1 MVLESLIDPL
11 KAKEKPWK
19 LFLLGFLFCSLA
31 VFISLWVFEANASML
46 FVFLTVLAAAPLIRE
61 SIRLEEKKDLKAV
74 SEKTL
79 LKEHAKTLSFFLFLF
94 FGITIACT
102 LLYVFM
108 PSSTLDSLFKSQVD
122 TITAINSQAV
132 NEFSVSMSHFS
143 KILLNNIKVLVFC
156 ILFSFIYGLGAI
168 FILTWNA
175 SVIGVAIGNFIRTNL
190 AGYSSLLGFDKF
202 AAYMSVFSFGLL
214 RYLLH
219 GIPEILAYFTAG
231 LAGGI
236 ISFAVIN
243 HDFSTKKF
251 GRILV
256 DSTDLLLVSLGLLF
270 LAAAMEVFVTPV
282 FF

>member
-19 LFLLGFLFCSLA
+19 LFFFGFLFCSLA

-46 FVFLTVLAAAPLIRE
+46 FVFLTVLASAPLIRD
-61 SIRLEEKKDLKAV
+61 SIKLEEKKDLKAV

-79 LKEHAKTLSFFLFLF
+79 LKEHAKTLSFFMFLF
-94 FGITIACT
+94 FGITIACAFW
-102 LLYVFM
+102 YSFM
-108 PSSTLDSLFKSQVD
+108 PSSMIGPLFKSQVD
-122 TITAINSQAV
+122 TITTINSQVV
-132 NEFSVSMSHFS
+132 NEFSVSMSHLS

-156 ILFSFIYGLGAI
+156 IIFSFIYGVGAI

-175 SVIGVAIGNFIRTNL
+175 SIIGVAIGNFFRTNL
-190 AGYSSLLGFDKF
+190 AEYSSFFGFDKF
-202 AAYMSVFSFGLL
+202 AAYMHVFSFGLL
-214 RYLLH
+214 RYMLH

-243 HDFSTKKF
+243 HDFSTKNF
-251 GRILV
+251 GRILI
-256 DSTDLLLVSLGLLF
+256 DSTDLLLISVGLL
-270 LAAAMEVFVTPV
+270 LVAAVMEVFVTPI